1 MVRLNH
7 YLYQY
12 PHSKNFYFKLRIPQR
27 IKQKYSLVNQFF
39 ISSLK
44 TSDKN
49 NAQRLALIV
58 KGYFDKEFRSMFLR
72 QTFTEMLE
80 MHRATL
86 AESEEVKTWDFRAY
100 LKARFSEYLA
110 WGKDMIASEMNLIN
124 NYPEVKH
131 ISSKEI
137 DLFNQYLQSS
147 MENND
152 ISRGFELTAHKQY
165 LLSYLDDY
173 QAFTRSEE
181 FRKANDEPE
190 DKNLTLSHATS
201 AEKAFSRSDRG
212 VDYYQAHPSLLVE
225 DEPNAIAVKRFIARH
240 IALDFDFKCALVQE
254 LKKFEDSFKSFSDE
268 AYDRN
273 GLSFIQMKTFEHMF
287 DTLNETLKTLKDF
300 TEKQSIKEQESNA
313 LPIKPIAEKFM
324 EEKGISTEADTV
336 RQYKIAFTFLY
347 TIIGEDF
354 DLTQFNR
361 QKALEIK
368 DAVMAKQSNSEK
380 GRRSETISVA
390 TINKYLKNF
399 GAFLSWCYKHDYIS
413 EQGQFENMTIRETAK
428 NTSRRRSYTRTEIE
442 TIVSYEPRDKRE
454 AKNIRDDIF
463 WFPKIALYTGMR
475 LNEISLLTIDDF
487 QVQDGIDF
495 INLNDKNL
503 KTSSSNRVIPIH
515 SKLIDMGLLAFVQAK
530 RSKKEKILFSQIRVG
545 KAESSKD
552 GWAEPISKWFNRTL
566 IRNIGID
573 KDKEASENT
582 MIDFHSFRTTFISAL
597 KVKGVG
603 GYLVKQIVGHLG
615 ADDITFDTYG
625 GQASTKMSALKDLVE
640 QIDY

>member
-58 KGYFDKEFRSMFLR
+58 KGYFDKEFRDMNFDEALEEIYEIR
-72 QTFTEMLE
+72 RNEMAQRE
-80 MHRATL
+80 A
-86 AESEEVKTWDFRAY
+86 AEHWDFRAY
-100 LKARFSEYLA
+100 LKKRFSEYLT
-110 WGKDMIASEMNLIN
+110 WGKALIASEMNLIDH
-124 NYPEVKH
+124 YPDVKH
-131 ISSKEI
+131 ISPKEKA
-137 DLFNQYLQSS
+137 LFNQYLKYS
-147 MENND
+147 MDNND
-152 ISRGFELTAHKQY
+152 MARCFDLIAHKPY
-165 LLSYLDDY
+165 LLGYLDDF
-173 QAFTRSEE
+173 QAFTRS
-181 FRKANDEPE
+181 NDFKQASAGE
-190 DKNLTLSHATS
+190 DRNISPSHSTRG
-201 AEKAFSRSDRG
+201 EKKFTELGHGFDFYRAYPCHIVRD
-212 VDYYQAHPSLLVE
+212 DPDPY
-225 DEPNAIAVKRFIARH
+225 AVKHFIARH
-240 IALDFDFKCALVQE
+240 AQLDFDLKCSLVRE
-254 LKKFEDSFKSFSDE
+254 LTKYDESYESFNDEEFERNCLSPTQLSSFKYLFHT
-268 AYDRN
+268 
-273 GLSFIQMKTFEHMF
+273 LS
-287 DTLNETLKTLKDF
+287 ETVKTLKDF
-300 TEKQSIKEQESNA
+300 TENKKQKEQQHNA
-313 LPIKPIAEKFM
+313 IPIKPLAVKFM

-603 GYLVKQIVGHLG
+603 GYLVKQVVGHLG